1 MRRPRM
7 LLRTFIVLIAIV
19 ATMMWWLSI
28 QPRRR
33 AKAIQT
39 TKQAGGYV
47 QLDEQFRPDW
57 QPKPPRIVDLTKA
70 ADNWLGP
77 GFAHDLSVVNLDG
90 LRISDDRLASLS
102 GITSLRRLYLNG
114 TPITDSAIKHLHG
127 LSRLEI
133 LELRE
138 TQ

>member
-1 MRRPRM
+1 MHMDQTVRRGDGSHCDGDPLMRRPRI
-7 LLRTFIVLIAIV
+7 LLRTFIVVIAIITAMV
-19 ATMMWWLSI
+19 WWLSI

-47 QLDEQFRPDW
+47 QLDEQFRPEW
-57 QPKPPRIVDLTKA
+57 QPKPPGIVDLTKV
-70 ADNWLGP
+70 ADKWLGA

-102 GITSLRRLYLNG
+102 GITS
-114 TPITDSAIKHLHG
+114 
-127 LSRLEI
+127 
-133 LELRE
+133 
-138 TQ
+138 